1 MTGQDT
7 WPEDPNV
14 QSPTP
19 AKKSSGC
26 GKVILIV
33 GGLMF
38 LLMLV
43 CGGGI
48 GFFAYSFWPKIAT
61 QPAEVTA
68 ISKEILDLDIPEGYF
83 PKKAISMNNFMMAV
97 RMATY
102 QQTDGKGSL
111 VVGNF
116 QLKVGKPDQSQK
128 PDLTGSDDDSK
139 KLTIGETE
147 IKEFP
152 VHGKQV
158 PFRFSDAVEDGSNEK
173 YRVVEAEFG
182 DAGLTT
188 FLKLSVPE
196 DSYDEEVVV
205 KMIESIR

>member
-1 MTGQDT
+1 MTGKDT
-7 WPEDPNV
+7 WPEDPNT

-61 QPAEVTA
+61 QPAEVAA
-68 ISKEILDLDIPEGYF
+68 ISKEILDLDIPEGF
-83 PKKAISMNNFMMAV
+83 VPENAISMNNFMMTM

-102 QQTDGKGSL
+102 RHPDGKGDL
-111 VVGNF
+111 MLGNF
-116 QLKVGKPDQSQK
+116 QVKVGKPDQSQK
-128 PDLTGSDDDSK
+128 PDFSGSDNKSK

-152 VHGKQV
+152 VRGKQV
-158 PFRFSDAVEDGSNEK
+158 PFRFSDAVDEESNEK

-182 DAGLTT
+182 DAGVTT

-196 DSYDEEVVV
+196 DSYDEEAVV